1 MCGEPINDDE
11 EDDDKL
17 DIEDD
22 FREDLTIKNLPWM
35 VSMGF
40 FESPNKWI
48 HNCGGSLIT
57 HR

>member
-1 MCGEPINDDE
+1 MCGEPIDDE
-11 EDDDKL
+11 NDDDKL
-17 DIEDD
+17 DIEDNQI
-22 FREDLTIKNLPWM
+22 EDLKIKNHPWM
-35 VSMGF
+35 VSMGY